1 MRLRVGASCGRAVR
15 FGLHIYTHVIL
26 HTYICTKYI
35 YILLQHAACHC
46 NRVPVNEAA
55 EQLRTAAQQIPRPML
70 VIDEEMDETF
80 YPVAKRVL
88 PSKSIRTS
96 GPKI

>member
-26 HTYICTKYI
+26 HTYICTNI

-70 VIDEEMDETF
+70 VIDEEINTDETF
-80 YPVAKRVL
+80 YPVAKRV
-88 PSKSIRTS
+88 
-96 GPKI
+96 